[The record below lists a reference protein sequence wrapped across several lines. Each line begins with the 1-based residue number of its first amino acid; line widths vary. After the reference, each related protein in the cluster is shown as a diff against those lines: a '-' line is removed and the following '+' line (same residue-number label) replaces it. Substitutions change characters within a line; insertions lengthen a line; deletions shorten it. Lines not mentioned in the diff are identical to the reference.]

1 MTTERK
7 LIVLDVDSTL
17 TQDEGIDLL
26 ARYVSDEAAKEVSD
40 VTARAMAGELDFAES
55 LTARVQALAG
65 LSLRDVAS
73 ATALVRLS
81 VGAET
86 LVRSAQAAGHLVAAV
101 SGGFHEMIDPLAADL
116 GLDMHRANRFEVR
129 DGLLTGKINGPIVDA
144 EAKSASLRQWA
155 EHHDI
160 APSNTV
166 AVGDGGN
173 DVLMLSAAGLG
184 IAYMAKEVARAAAD
198 IVIDTPDLSLV
209 LDEIGVRRV

>member
-1 MTTERK
+1 VTTERK

-26 ARYVSDEAAKEVSD
+26 ARYVSDEAAREVSD

-116 GLDMHRANRFEVR
+116 GLDMHRQSF
-129 DGLLTGKINGPIVDA
+129 
-144 EAKSASLRQWA
+144 
-155 EHHDI
+155 
-160 APSNTV
+160 
-166 AVGDGGN
+166 
-173 DVLMLSAAGLG
+173 
-184 IAYMAKEVARAAAD
+184 
-198 IVIDTPDLSLV
+198 
-209 LDEIGVRRV
+209 

>member
-26 ARYVSDEAAKEVSD
+26 ARYVSDEAAREVSD
-40 VTARAMAGELDFAES
+40 ITARAMAGELDFSES
-55 LTARVQALAG
+55 LVARVRALGG
-65 LSLRDVAS
+65 LSLDDVAS
-73 ATALVRLS
+73 ATARVRLS

-101 SGGFHEMIDPLAADL
+101 SGGFHQMIDPLAADL
-116 GLDMHRANRFEVR
+116 GLDMHRANRFEVQ
-129 DGLLTGKINGPIVDA
+129 DGLLTGRIDGPIVDA
-144 EAKSASLRQWA
+144 EAKRDSLFRWA
-155 EHHDI
+155 EQHDI
-160 APSNTV
+160 SRSNTV

-173 DVLMLSAAGLG
+173 DVLMLSAAGVG
-184 IAYMAKEVARAAAD
+184 IAYMAKDVTRAAAD
-198 IVIDTPDLSLV
+198 IVINTPDLALV

>member
-26 ARYVSDEAAKEVSD
+26 ARYVSDEAAREVSD

-65 LSLRDVAS
+65 LSLGDVAS

-144 EAKSASLRQWA
+144 EAKSASLSEWA

-160 APSNTV
+160 SPSNTV

>member
-129 DGLLTGKINGPIVDA
+129 DGLLTGKISGPIVDA
-144 EAKSASLRQWA
+144 DAKSASLREWA

-198 IVIDTPDLSLV
+198 IVIDTPDLSVV